1 MIISLNR
8 GQKEEMDSAL
18 GNYIM
23 IIGCIFYV
31 SLILFLIYPFVVRN
45 LWDIDNSI
53 EENIKRLKSKLIIW
67 GGFLAVSLIM
77 LFLMVVL

>member
-1 MIISLNR
+1 
-8 GQKEEMDSAL
+8 MDSAL